1 MQPVSFELPECSEKT
16 LRFNCK
22 SIRPGRFSV
31 VGYVIILYGLTY
43 KIYFSELKKF
53 QREVK
58 IKQSHQVEVRNNN
71 TKISRWSSIH
81 TFLLFWTHFKV
92 IDAIPSLNVRFQVEA
107 IPLDNSII
115 YNQDEKTKESQI
127 DLNLFDGEEKS
138 FVLELQN
145 TSEIH
150 IRSLEVA
157 CIPAKTNSQKKV
169 CADLDLKFN
178 EFSQSLPPGSKMII
192 DGVLMAS
199 ILDDLKEARGS
210 YILEIKYRGLNSL
223 F

>member
-1 MQPVSFELPECSEKT
+1 MTVSLSCH
-16 LRFNCK
+16 C
-22 SIRPGRFSV
+22 
-31 VGYVIILYGLTY
+31 
-43 KIYFSELKKF
+43 F
-53 QREVK
+53 QHV
-58 IKQSHQVEVRNNN
+58 
-71 TKISRWSSIH
+71 
-81 TFLLFWTHFKV
+81 FKV

-150 IRSLEVA
+150 IRSLELA
-157 CIPAKTNSQKKV
+157 CIPAKSNSQKKV
-169 CADLDLKFN
+169 CADLDLKFS

-199 ILDDLKEARGS
+199 ILDDLKEARGN
-210 YILEIKYRGLNSL
+210 YILEIKYRGLNFS
-223 F
+223 

>member
-1 MQPVSFELPECSEKT
+1 MANLGVPL
-16 LRFNCK
+16 N
-22 SIRPGRFSV
+22 
-31 VGYVIILYGLTY
+31 IL
-43 KIYFSELKKF
+43 
-53 QREVK
+53 
-58 IKQSHQVEVRNNN
+58 
-71 TKISRWSSIH
+71 
-81 TFLLFWTHFKV
+81 KV

-150 IRSLEVA
+150 IRSLELA
-157 CIPAKTNSQKKV
+157 CISAKSNSQKKV

-192 DGVLMAS
+192 DGLLMAS
-199 ILDDLKEARGS
+199 ILDDLKEARGN
-210 YILEIKYRGLNSL
+210 YILEIKYRGLNSSFYRL
-223 F
+223 KPAL

>member
-1 MQPVSFELPECSEKT
+1 MRMTVSLICHCFKH
-16 LRFNCK
+16 
-22 SIRPGRFSV
+22 V
-31 VGYVIILYGLTY
+31 
-43 KIYFSELKKF
+43 
-53 QREVK
+53 
-58 IKQSHQVEVRNNN
+58 
-71 TKISRWSSIH
+71 
-81 TFLLFWTHFKV
+81 FKV

-150 IRSLEVA
+150 IRSLELA
-157 CIPAKTNSQKKV
+157 CIPAKSNSQKKV
-169 CADLDLKFN
+169 CADLDLKFS

-199 ILDDLKEARGS
+199 ILDDLKEARGN
-210 YILEIKYRGLNSL
+210 YILEIKYRGLNSS
-223 F
+223 